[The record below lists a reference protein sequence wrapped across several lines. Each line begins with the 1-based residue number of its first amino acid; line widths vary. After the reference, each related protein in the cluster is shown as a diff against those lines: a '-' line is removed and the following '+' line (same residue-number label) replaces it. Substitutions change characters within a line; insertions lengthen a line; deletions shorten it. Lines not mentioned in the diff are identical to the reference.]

1 MRALFSIHSEGT
13 QLIDN
18 PQLHSTSASSHILTR
33 RNLLQAGM
41 TGIAVSVLS
50 PWSLWAAPSGV
61 LVNDVTL
68 LNPIWVNRL
77 FAPRTT
83 DEIQQALAMWS
94 GPVSIGGGRYSMG
107 GQIATEDSLHLDMRQ
122 FNQVIRYSPENR
134 VIRVQTGMRWRDLQ
148 SVIDPHD
155 LSIKIMQSYANFTV
169 GGSLSVNAHG
179 RYVGAGPVINSVRS
193 LQLVLANGSV
203 VEASR
208 TANAD
213 LFHAAIGGYGAL
225 GVITEVELDLASN
238 VTMERQIH
246 RMSVADYPN
255 FFNDQ
260 VRGNEQAIL
269 HNADLAPPYF
279 DQATSVTWRAS
290 DKELT
295 VAERL
300 VAPGQSYKLNQTL
313 MWSVAKLPG
322 GPLIRN
328 DVIDPLRYLNHP
340 VVRRNYEASADVA
353 SLGPITTRNST
364 YALQEYFVPV
374 AQFNAFVKQMAAIL
388 QAHRVD
394 AVNISIR
401 HAQGDPDSFLSWA
414 REEVFSFV
422 LYYWQRVCMVDRE
435 EVGVWTR
442 KLINAALSLG
452 GTYYLPYQL
461 HATQEQFSRAY
472 PNARRLF
479 ALKAQVDPGKR
490 FRNKL
495 WDKYYTG

>member
-1 MRALFSIHSEGT
+1 M
-13 QLIDN
+13 IDN
-18 PQLHSTSASSHILTR
+18 TRAHSPSEPSHNLTR
-33 RNLLQAGM
+33 RSLLQASMAGV
-41 TGIAVSVLS
+41 AVSVLS
-50 PWSLWAAPSGV
+50 PWSLWAAPSGI

-83 DEIQQALAMWS
+83 DEIRQALAMWS

-107 GQIATEDSLHLDMRQ
+107 GQIATEDSLHFDMRQ

-155 LSIKIMQSYANFTV
+155 LSVKIMQSYANFTV
-169 GGSLSVNAHG
+169 GGALSVNAHG

-193 LQLVLANGSV
+193 LQLVLADGSL

-225 GVITEVELDLASN
+225 GVITEVELDLAPN
-238 VTMERQIH
+238 VTMERQVH
-246 RMSVADYPN
+246 RMPVADYPKY
-255 FFNDQ
+255 FHDQ
-260 VRGNEQAIL
+260 IRGNEQAIL

-279 DQATSVTWRAS
+279 DQATSVTWRTT

-295 VAERL
+295 VADRL
-300 VAPGQSYKLNQTL
+300 VAPGQSYKFDQTV

-322 GPLIRN
+322 GPLIRK
-328 DVIDPLRYLNHP
+328 DVVDPLRYLSHP

-353 SLGPITTRNST
+353 SLGPIATRNST

-374 AQFNAFVKQMAAIL
+374 AQLNAFVHQMAIVL
-388 QAHRVD
+388 QAHRVN
-394 AVNISIR
+394 AINISIR
-401 HAQGDPDSFLSWA
+401 HSPGAPDSCLSWA

-422 LYYWQRVCMVDRE
+422 LYYWQHIRVSDRE

-442 KLINAALSLG
+442 KLIDVALSLG

-461 HATQEQFSRAY
+461 HATREQFSYAY

-479 ALKAQVDPGKR
+479 ALKAQYDPDKR

>member
-1 MRALFSIHSEGT
+1 MA
-13 QLIDN
+13 
-18 PQLHSTSASSHILTR
+18 
-33 RNLLQAGM
+33 
-41 TGIAVSVLS
+41 GIAVSVLS

-83 DEIQQALAMWS
+83 DEIQQALDMWS

-122 FNQVIRYSPENR
+122 FNQVVRYSPESR

-208 TANAD
+208 TENAD

-246 RMSVADYPN
+246 CMSAADYPI

-260 VRGNEQAIL
+260 VRGNKQTIL
-269 HNADLAPPYF
+269 HNADLAP
-279 DQATSVTWRAS
+279 
-290 DKELT
+290 LT
-295 VAERL
+295 LTRPL
-300 VAPGQSYKLNQTL
+300 PSPGAPRTKS
-313 MWSVAKLPG
+313 
-322 GPLIRN
+322 
-328 DVIDPLRYLNHP
+328 
-340 VVRRNYEASADVA
+340 
-353 SLGPITTRNST
+353 
-364 YALQEYFVPV
+364 
-374 AQFNAFVKQMAAIL
+374 
-388 QAHRVD
+388 
-394 AVNISIR
+394 
-401 HAQGDPDSFLSWA
+401 
-414 REEVFSFV
+414 
-422 LYYWQRVCMVDRE
+422 
-435 EVGVWTR
+435 
-442 KLINAALSLG
+442 
-452 GTYYLPYQL
+452 
-461 HATQEQFSRAY
+461 
-472 PNARRLF
+472 
-479 ALKAQVDPGKR
+479 
-490 FRNKL
+490 
-495 WDKYYTG
+495 

>member
-1 MRALFSIHSEGT
+1 MSDNTPLNATSE
-13 QLIDN
+13 
-18 PQLHSTSASSHILTR
+18 PSHRLTR
-33 RNLLQAGM
+33 RTLLQAGM
-41 TGIAVSVLS
+41 TGIAFTVLS
-50 PWSLWAAPSGV
+50 PWSSWAAPSGV
-61 LVNDVTL
+61 LVNDATR
-68 LNPIWVNRL
+68 LNPIWVNRV

-122 FNQVIRYSPENR
+122 FNQVVRYSPEHR
-134 VIRVQTGMRWRDLQ
+134 VIRVQTGIRWRDLQ
-148 SVIDPHD
+148 SVIDPDD

-179 RYVGAGPVINSVRS
+179 RYVGAGPIINSVRS
-193 LQLVLANGSV
+193 LQLVFANGSV

-213 LFHAAIGGYGAL
+213 LFRAAIGGYGAL
-225 GVITEVELDLASN
+225 GVITEVELDLVAN
-238 VTMERQIH
+238 VTMEREIH
-246 RMSVADYPN
+246 RMPIADYPS

-269 HNADLAPPYF
+269 HNADLAPPRF
-279 DQATSVTWRAS
+279 DQATAVTWRTS
-290 DKELT
+290 DKALT
-295 VAERL
+295 VADRL
-300 VAPGQSYKLNQTL
+300 VAPGQSYALNQTL
-313 MWSVAKLPG
+313 MWSVTRLPG
-322 GPLIRN
+322 GPLIRSE
-328 DVIDPLRYLNHP
+328 VIDPLRYLNHP

-353 SLGPITTRNST
+353 SLGPIATRNST

-374 AQFNAFVKQMAAIL
+374 TQFNAFVTQMAAIL
-388 QAHRVD
+388 QAHEVD

-401 HAQGDPDSFLSWA
+401 HAPGDSESFMSWA

-422 LYYWQRVCMVDRE
+422 LYYWQHVDVADRE

-442 KLINAALSLG
+442 KLVHAALSLG

-461 HATQEQFSRAY
+461 HATQEQFSRGY
-472 PNARRLF
+472 PDARRLF

-495 WDKYYTG
+495 WDKYYAG

>member
-1 MRALFSIHSEGT
+1 M
-13 QLIDN
+13 IDN
-18 PQLHSTSASSHILTR
+18 TQPHSTSESSHILTR

-41 TGIAVSVLS
+41 AGIAVSVLS

-68 LNPIWVNRL
+68 LNPVWVNRL

-83 DEIQQALAMWS
+83 DEIRQTLAMWS

-122 FNQVIRYSPENR
+122 FNQVIRYSPESR
-134 VIRVQTGMRWRDLQ
+134 VIRVQTGMQWRDLQ

-193 LQLVLANGSV
+193 MQLVLANGSV

-238 VTMERQIH
+238 VTMERHIH

-295 VAERL
+295 VADRL
-300 VAPGQSYKLNQTL
+300 VAPGQSYKFNQTV

-322 GPLIRN
+322 GPLIRK

-353 SLGPITTRNST
+353 SLGPIATRNST

-374 AQFNAFVKQMAAIL
+374 AQLNAFVKQMAAIL
-388 QAHRVD
+388 QAHRVE

-401 HAQGDPDSFLSWA
+401 HAPGDPDSCLSWA

-422 LYYWQRVCMVDRE
+422 LYYWQHVCVGDRE

-442 KLINAALSLG
+442 KLIDAALSLG

-461 HATQEQFSRAY
+461 HASQEQFSRAY
-472 PNARRLF
+472 PNARHLF

>member
-1 MRALFSIHSEGT
+1 MIDNT
-13 QLIDN
+13 QLHTI
-18 PQLHSTSASSHILTR
+18 SESSHILTR
-33 RNLLQAGM
+33 RHLLQAGM

-50 PWSLWAAPSGV
+50 PWSSWAAPSGV
-61 LVNDVTL
+61 LVNDVTM

-77 FAPRTT
+77 FSPRTT
-83 DEIQQALAMWS
+83 GEIQRALAMSS

-134 VIRVQTGMRWRDLQ
+134 VIRVQTGIRWRDLQ
-148 SVIDPHD
+148 SVIDPDD

-193 LQLVLANGSV
+193 LQLVLADASV

-208 TANAD
+208 TTNSD
-213 LFHAAIGGYGAL
+213 LFYAAIGGYGAM
-225 GVITEVELDLASN
+225 GVITEVELDLVSN
-238 VTMERQIH
+238 ITIERQIH
-246 RMSVADYPN
+246 RMPVADYPS

-260 VRGNEQAIL
+260 VRENEQAIL
-269 HNADLAPPYF
+269 HNADLPPPYF
-279 DQATSVTWRAS
+279 DIATSVTWRAS

-300 VAPGQSYKLNQTL
+300 VAPGQSFKINQAI
-313 MWSVAKLPG
+313 MWSVTKLPG
-322 GPLIRN
+322 GPMIRK
-328 DVIDPLRYLNHP
+328 DVIDPLRYFNQP

-353 SLGPITTRNST
+353 SLGPIATRNGT

-374 AQFNAFVKQMAAIL
+374 AQFNAFVKQIAAIL
-388 QAHRVD
+388 RAHRVD

-401 HAQGDPDSFLSWA
+401 HAPADPDSFMSWA

-422 LYYWQRVCMVDRE
+422 LYYWQRVGVDDRE
-435 EVGVWTR
+435 EVGIWTR
-442 KLINAALSLG
+442 ELINAALLLG

-461 HATQEQFSRAY
+461 HATQEQFSSAY
-472 PNARRLF
+472 PNARRLL
-479 ALKAQVDPGKR
+479 ALKAQVDPGER

-495 WDKYYTG
+495 WDKYRTG

>member
-1 MRALFSIHSEGT
+1 
-13 QLIDN
+13 
-18 PQLHSTSASSHILTR
+18 
-33 RNLLQAGM
+33 M
-41 TGIAVSVLS
+41 TCIAVNALS
-50 PWSLWAAPSGV
+50 PWRLWAASSGV

-77 FAPRTT
+77 LTPHTT
-83 DEIQQALAMWS
+83 DDIRQALAAGS
-94 GPVSIGGGRYSMG
+94 GPVCIGGGRYSMG
-107 GQIATEDSLHLDMRQ
+107 GQIATEDSLHIDMRQ
-122 FNQVIRYSPENR
+122 FNQVIHYSPESR
-134 VIRVQTGMRWRDLQ
+134 VIRVQAGLRWRDLQ

-155 LSIKIMQSYANFTV
+155 LSVKIMQSYANFTV
-169 GGSLSVNAHG
+169 GGALSVNAHG
-179 RYVGAGPVINSVRS
+179 RYVGAGPVINSVRA
-193 LQLVLANGSV
+193 LQLVLADGSV

-208 TANAD
+208 SANAD

-238 VTMERQIH
+238 VTMERQVH
-246 RMSVADYPN
+246 RLSVADYPT
-255 FFNDQ
+255 FFNEQ
-260 VRGNEQAIL
+260 IRGNEQAIL

-279 DQATSVTWRAS
+279 DQATCVTWRTT

-295 VAERL
+295 VADRL
-300 VAPGQSYKLNQTL
+300 IAPGQSYKFDQIA

-322 GPLIRN
+322 GPLIRK

-353 SLGPITTRNST
+353 SLGPIATRNST

-374 AQFNAFVKQMAAIL
+374 ARFYAFVQQLTTIL
-388 QAHRVD
+388 QAHQVE
-394 AVNISIR
+394 AVNVSIR
-401 HAQGDPDSFLSWA
+401 HSPGAPDSCLSWA

-422 LYYWQRVCMVDRE
+422 LYYWQHVSVADRE
-435 EVGVWTR
+435 EVGAWTR
-442 KLINAALSLG
+442 ELIDAALSLG

-461 HATQEQFSRAY
+461 HATREQFTRAY

-479 ALKAQVDPGKR
+479 ALKAQYDPGKR

-495 WDKYYTG
+495 WDKYYMG

>member
-1 MRALFSIHSEGT
+1 MIGNT
-13 QLIDN
+13 Q
-18 PQLHSTSASSHILTR
+18 PHSTSESSHILTR

-41 TGIAVSVLS
+41 AGIAVSVLS

-122 FNQVIRYSPENR
+122 FNQVVRYSPESR

-208 TANAD
+208 TENAD

-246 RMSVADYPN
+246 CMSAADYPI

-260 VRGNEQAIL
+260 VRGNKQTIL
-269 HNADLAPPYF
+269 HNADLAP
-279 DQATSVTWRAS
+279 
-290 DKELT
+290 LT
-295 VAERL
+295 LTRPL
-300 VAPGQSYKLNQTL
+300 PSPGAPRTKS
-313 MWSVAKLPG
+313 
-322 GPLIRN
+322 
-328 DVIDPLRYLNHP
+328 
-340 VVRRNYEASADVA
+340 
-353 SLGPITTRNST
+353 
-364 YALQEYFVPV
+364 
-374 AQFNAFVKQMAAIL
+374 
-388 QAHRVD
+388 
-394 AVNISIR
+394 
-401 HAQGDPDSFLSWA
+401 
-414 REEVFSFV
+414 
-422 LYYWQRVCMVDRE
+422 
-435 EVGVWTR
+435 
-442 KLINAALSLG
+442 
-452 GTYYLPYQL
+452 
-461 HATQEQFSRAY
+461 
-472 PNARRLF
+472 
-479 ALKAQVDPGKR
+479 
-490 FRNKL
+490 
-495 WDKYYTG
+495 